1 MTDIVVL
8 DALPMNPG
16 DLDWAPLAALG
27 NLRLYDHTATAE
39 VPERITGA
47 DVVFTNKVRL
57 DRAAFAA
64 ATRLRMVSVL
74 ATGYDVVDVGAARE
88 HGVTVCNVPGYST
101 PSTAQTAVALL
112 LELAYRVGAH
122 ADAVRAGEWTHRNI
136 WSFRD
141 HPLVELAGKT
151 LVIVGLGAIGGRVA
165 QIGAALGMRVV
176 AAQLPGRSGGGASSC
191 PRVPLDEAF
200 AIADVVS
207 LHCPL
212 TPLTREM
219 VNAGRLALLK
229 PTAFLVNTARGPLVD
244 EAALADAL
252 HAGRLAGYAADV
264 LGVEPPPPDNP
275 LLHAPNC
282 LITPHLAWASR
293 ESRQR
298 LLDASVENLRAF
310 LAGAPRNVV
319 A

>member
-8 DALPMNPG
+8 DALPLNPG
-16 DLDWAPLAALG
+16 DLDWGPLAALG
-27 NLRLYDHTATAE
+27 NLRMYEHTSPGE
-39 VPERITGA
+39 VAERIAGA
-47 DVVFTNKVRL
+47 GVVYTNKVRL

-64 ATRLRMVSVL
+64 ASDLRLVSVI
-74 ATGYDVVDVGAARE
+74 ATGYDVVDVDAARE

-101 PSTAQTAVALL
+101 PSTAQTAIALL

-122 ADAVRAGEWTHRNI
+122 ADAVRAGEWTRRNT

-141 HPLVELAGKT
+141 HPLVELADKT

-176 AAQLPGRSGGGASSC
+176 AAQFPGRPSGGSSPY
-191 PRVPLDEAF
+191 PRLPLDDAF

-212 TPLTREM
+212 TPATRGL
-219 VNAGRLALLK
+219 VSASRLARMK
-229 PTAFLVNTARGPLVD
+229 PGAFLVNTSRGPLVD
-244 EAALADAL
+244 EAALAEAL
-252 HAGRLAGYAADV
+252 HAGRLGGYAADV
-264 LGVEPPPPDNP
+264 LAVEPPPAEHP
-275 LLHAPNC
+275 LLRAPNC

-310 LAGAPRNVV
+310 LAGTPQNVV
-319 A
+319 S